1 MYLDHFGLKELPF
14 RLTPDTGYFLGLPG
28 HQRALQTLLV
38 ALRSGEGFLKVT
50 GEVGCG
56 KTLLC
61 RKLLA
66 TLGTGFVSAYIP
78 NPFLTPDALRMALAE
93 ELGLRFPRH
102 IGQHEL
108 LSLISSR
115 LVALHAQG
123 TPVVLCLDEAQALPL
138 ESLEALRLLT
148 NLETEKRKLLQVV
161 LFAQP
166 ELDQRLGDP
175 GLRQLRQRISFA
187 STLVPLDRTATAAY
201 LDWRLRQAGLR
212 GAPLFTPGAVA
223 LLHRASGGVPRVIN
237 ILAHKCLLL
246 AYGKGQHQV
255 SRAQV
260 HAAAR
265 DTEGARHG
273 LALRLASLIAG

>member
-1 MYLDHFGLKELPF
+1 MYLEHFGLKELPF
-14 RLTPDTGYFLGLPG
+14 RLTPDTGYFLGLPD

-78 NPFLTPDALRMALAE
+78 NPFLTPEALRMALAE
-93 ELGLRFPRH
+93 ELGLRFARS

-166 ELDQRLGDP
+166 ELDKRLADP

-187 STLVPLDRTATAAY
+187 STLAPLDRAATAAY
-201 LDWRLRQAGLR
+201 LDWRLRQAGQR
-212 GAPLFTPGAVA
+212 GAPLFAPAAVGVV
-223 LLHRASGGVPRVIN
+223 HRASGGVPRVIN

-246 AYGKGQHQV
+246 AYGKGLHQV
-255 SRAQV
+255 SRALV

-265 DTEGARHG
+265 DTEGARQG
-273 LALRLASLIAG
+273 LALRLTAWFAA